1 MSSKSHR
8 SVGGCCKSLIL
19 PMAASSDP
27 MQAFCTPLLQEN
39 FSVSCRCN
47 SAGTGI
53 HTSNLRE
60 TVNSFDYSLN
70 NHHWISPTN
79 YNINGRISSVSKSTL
94 KRTFESPTGGF
105 DNGLRFL
112 SFCTLS
118 FYRCV
123 CAFMRRPM
131 QRIATAAPSRDCT
144 HDANASGVVNRE
156 SYGPVCYSESFEIVL
171 HESNRTLCRQIC
183 RSDISSQQ
191 PQNNGL
197 SDHREQIPLQELTNK
212 PKLLYNTATL
222 SSENSWRLCK
232 HWKVFVNVIFILY

>member
-1 MSSKSHR
+1 MGVVNH
-8 SVGGCCKSLIL
+8 L
-19 PMAASSDP
+19 
-27 MQAFCTPLLQEN
+27 
-39 FSVSCRCN
+39 SCRWLRAQTQCKHFVPLCYKRTFR
-47 SAGTGI
+47 SHVDVILLELAF
-53 HTSNLRE
+53 TSHLRE

-118 FYRCV
+118 FSRCV

-144 HDANASGVVNRE
+144 HDANARGVVNRE
-156 SYGPVCYSESFEIVL
+156 SYVPVCYSESFEIVL

-212 PKLLYNTATL
+212 PKLLYNTTTL

-232 HWKVFVNVIFILY
+232 HWKVFVNVDFYFILIDFAKCWN